1 MLLLH
6 PIDPQIVPGD
16 AQTLV
21 IALRTLGLIA
31 APFEL
36 HGRIHY
42 RAGERFLELIS
53 FLGCMP
59 FLVLDPAEGLAGQSH
74 AFCHVAVPAP
84 RPAPTLRTSGGT
96 RAPPCP
102 ACAARPASWR
112 AWLGKEV
119 DDRRL
124 TCPDCRQSFA
134 PSALRWRRTAAY
146 ARTWIEV
153 WGVYPSEAVPAK
165 RLLTT
170 LGTVMGTTWDYAY
183 LLDSPGPPSSP

>member
-6 PIDPQIVPGD
+6 PRDPQVVPGG
-16 AQTLV
+16 AQRLV
-21 IALRTLGLIA
+21 ATLRTLGLIA
-31 APFEL
+31 DPFEL

-42 RAGERFLELIS
+42 AAGERFLELIS

-59 FLVLDPAEGLAGQSH
+59 FLVLDPVVGLAGQSH

-84 RPAPTLRTSGGT
+84 SPVPALRTSGGT
-96 RAPPCP
+96 LPPPCP
-102 ACAARPASWR
+102 ACGARPDTWR
-112 AWLGKEV
+112 AWLGEGS

-124 TCPDCRQSFA
+124 ICPGCHQA
-134 PSALRWRRTAAY
+134 LVPSALRWRRTAAY
-146 ARTWIEV
+146 ARTWVEV

-170 LGTVMGTTWDYAY
+170 LGTVTGTAWDYAY